1 MNRLSALC
9 HCSFI
14 LLAVLFCSC
23 NPEAKWETNDVI
35 ITISPHTV
43 SAAYIECSFS
53 TNKDAYYMVACI
65 PVEEGYNPLDH
76 QKQFM
81 TLALDSAN
89 MEYINWRYHLLKE
102 GVSPIAPFASHALQ
116 YGNVDHF
123 FTNLTPN
130 TDYWV
135 FAFVVNPETL
145 KPVGKLYLQTLTTA
159 ETSIVDVHFEYRVRG
174 FWDYIYPLDVSGVN
188 INTSYPYVAATRDSL
203 DIAAEG
209 ITPEE
214 YFTNWVLDIIK
225 YDLTNNLRYGVQ
237 VTENDGVDSYL
248 RFEAGHTY
256 YTAITGFDGECS
268 DNVIYKFTW
277 TGETYD
283 HYFQPNEAQ

>member
-9 HCSFI
+9 HWSFI

>member
-35 ITISPHTV
+35 ITMSPHTV